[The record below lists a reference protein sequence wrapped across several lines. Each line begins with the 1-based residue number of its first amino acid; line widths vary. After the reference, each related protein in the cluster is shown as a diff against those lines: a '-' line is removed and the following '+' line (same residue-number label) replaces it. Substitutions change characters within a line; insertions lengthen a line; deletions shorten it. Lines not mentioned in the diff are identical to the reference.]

1 LFASG
6 IDRSL
11 CCSFPTRRSS
21 DLWIFIGLFRG
32 LQEGPTIT
40 GNILNKTLRQSI
52 VPNNILGRVNAVN
65 GSLSV
70 VSYPLS
76 GFLAGIVT
84 EVWSIRLVFQSVAI
98 LLFMASL
105 ISFMVYKKH
114 GKGLNYTDANIS

>member
-84 EVWSIRLVFQSVAI
+84 RSEEHTSEIQSHFDVVCRI
-98 LLFMASL
+98 LL
-105 ISFMVYKKH
+105 I
-114 GKGLNYTDANIS
+114 